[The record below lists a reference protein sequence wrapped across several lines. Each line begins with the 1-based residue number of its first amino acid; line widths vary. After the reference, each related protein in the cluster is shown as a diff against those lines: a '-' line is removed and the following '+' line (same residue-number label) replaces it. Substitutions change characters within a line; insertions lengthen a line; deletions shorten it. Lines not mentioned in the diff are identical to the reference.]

1 MKFNCI
7 EVVNEVANVVG
18 KRVVAKTTRSVARAA
33 AMWMVAAAIVHGSL
47 HAQSAEELRLT
58 VGKSVVIDYPE
69 DIRQI
74 STTDP
79 GILDASP
86 VTTREILLN
95 AKGIG
100 AATMVVWSSNNQRM
114 FYNVTVELNTDA
126 LKRILR
132 DTFPGETIEVRTS
145 GESISLN
152 GTVST
157 KEIADRAAALAGV
170 TAKTVVNNLSIPADR
185 ISKQVLLHV
194 KFAQLD
200 RLKAQQFGINFQST
214 GAFNFLG
221 SLTTGAVNGANLA
234 GLAGATGANAFGRFP
249 NVDIGVAV
257 KALQTNNVLQVLA
270 EPTLVTADGKEGEFL
285 VGGEVPVPVLQG
297 GNNSQ
302 GVTIQYREF
311 GIKLRYTPQLTAN
324 NTIKLS
330 LFQEVSAL
338 DYANATTLN
347 NFVIPALSSRKTTTN
362 VELGEGETF
371 VVAGLLDNRETDI
384 LNQIPGISSIP
395 IIGNLFKNTSKEK
408 RSTELIMLVTPEI
421 TLPLRQSDPKPEII
435 FPNEFLKRLT
445 LEDVQPKGPGT
456 KNKK

>member
-1 MKFNCI
+1 MKSNFF
-7 EVVNEVANVVG
+7 EVAKN
-18 KRVVAKTTRSVARAA
+18 TRSVVSAA
-33 AMWMVAAAIVHGSL
+33 ALWIAAAAVLLPGTVSG
-47 HAQSAEELRLT
+47 QSAEELRLT

-79 GILDASP
+79 SILDASP

-100 AATMVVWSSNNQRM
+100 AATMVVWSSTNQRM
-114 FYNVTVELNTDA
+114 FYNVTVELNTEG

-132 DTFPGETIEVRTS
+132 DTFPNETIEVRTS

-152 GTVST
+152 GVVAT
-157 KEIADRAAALAGV
+157 KEVADRAAALAGV
-170 TAKTVVNNLSIPADR
+170 TAKTVVNNLSLPTDR
-185 ISKQVLLHV
+185 VSRQVLLHV

-200 RLKAQQFGINFQST
+200 RLKAEQFGINFQST

-234 GLAGATGANAFGRFP
+234 GLAGASGANAFGRLTT
-249 NVDIGVAV
+249 VDLGVAV
-257 KALQTNNVLQVLA
+257 KALQTKNILQVLA
-270 EPTLVTADGKEGEFL
+270 EPTLVTSDGKEGEFL

-324 NTIKLS
+324 NTIKLA

-362 VELGEGETF
+362 VELAEGETF

-395 IIGNLFKNTSKEK
+395 IIGNLFKNTSKER

-421 TLPLRQSDPKPEII
+421 TTPLGLGDPKPEIV

-456 KNKK
+456 KNKKK

>member
-1 MKFNCI
+1 MKLSLL
-7 EVVNEVANVVG
+7 EVAKNTCRMAG
-18 KRVVAKTTRSVARAA
+18 AA
-33 AMWMVAAAIVHGSL
+33 AFWIAAVAVVTPRVASG
-47 HAQSAEELRLT
+47 QSAEELRLT

-79 GILDASP
+79 AIVDAQP

-95 AKGIG
+95 AKSIG

-114 FYNVTVELNTDA
+114 FYNVTVELNTEG

-132 DTFPGETIEVRTS
+132 DTFPNENIEVRTS

-152 GTVST
+152 GVVAT
-157 KEIADRAAALAGV
+157 KDVADRAAALAGV
-170 TAKTVVNNLSIPADR
+170 TAKTVVNNLSLPTDR
-185 ISKQVLLHV
+185 VSKQVLLHV

-200 RLKAQQFGINFQST
+200 RLKAEQYGINFQST
-214 GAFNFLG
+214 PGRTGANPAFNFLG
-221 SLTTGAVNGANLA
+221 NLTTGAVNGANLT
-234 GLAGATGANAFGRFP
+234 GLFQTLNMS
-249 NVDIGVAV
+249 VAV
-257 KALQTNNVLQVLA
+257 KALQTNNILQVLA
-270 EPTLVTADGKEGEFL
+270 EPTLVTSDGKEGEFL

-311 GIKLRYTPQLTAN
+311 GIKLRYTPVITAN
-324 NTIKLS
+324 NTIKLT

-347 NFVIPALSSRKTTTN
+347 NFVIPALSSRKTTTS
-362 VELGEGETF
+362 VELSEGETF
-371 VVAGLLDNRETDI
+371 AVAGLLDNRETDI
-384 LNQIPGISSIP
+384 LNKIPGISSIP
-395 IIGNLFKNTSKEK
+395 IIGNLFKNTSKER
-408 RSTELIMLVTPEI
+408 RSTELIMMVTPEI
-421 TLPLRQSDPKPEII
+421 TLPLGPGDAKPEIV

-456 KNKK
+456 KKK

>member
-1 MKFNCI
+1 MKFTLVEAAKNAYR
-7 EVVNEVANVVG
+7 VAG
-18 KRVVAKTTRSVARAA
+18 AA
-33 AMWMVAAAIVHGSL
+33 ALWMTAIAVMLPGTASG
-47 HAQSAEELRLT
+47 QSAEELRLT

-79 GILDASP
+79 AILDASP

-132 DTFPGETIEVRTS
+132 DTFPGEAIEVRTS

-157 KEIADRAAALAGV
+157 KEIAERAAALAGV
-170 TAKTVVNNLSIPADR
+170 TAKTVVNNLSLPIEKVAR
-185 ISKQVLLHV
+185 QVLLHV
-194 KFAQLD
+194 KFAELD
-200 RLKAQQFGINFQST
+200 RLKAQEYGINFQST

-221 SLTTGAVNGANLA
+221 ALTAGNVSGANLA
-234 GLAGATGANAFGRFP
+234 GAFK
-249 NVDIGVAV
+249 NLNLSIAL
-257 KALQTNNVLQVLA
+257 KALVNQNILQILA
-270 EPTLVTADGKEGEFL
+270 EPTLVATDGKEGEFL

-311 GIKLRYTPQLTAN
+311 GIKLRYTPVITAN
-324 NTIKLS
+324 KTIKLQ
-330 LFQEVSAL
+330 LYQEVSSL
-338 DYANATTLN
+338 DFTNATTLN
-347 NFVIPALSSRKTTTN
+347 NFVIPALSSRKTSTN

-371 VVAGLLDNRETDI
+371 VVSGLLDNRDRAI
-384 LNQIPGISSIP
+384 VNNIPAVSSLP
-395 IIGNLFKNTSKEK
+395 IIGALFKNKSLRKE
-408 RSTELIMLVTPEI
+408 STELIVIVTPEI
-421 TLPLRQSDPKPEII
+421 TMPLRPGDTKPEIVY
-435 FPNEFLKRLT
+435 PDEFLKRLT

-456 KNKK
+456 KNKKK

>member
-1 MKFNCI
+1 MKFTCF
-7 EVVNEVANVVG
+7 
-18 KRVVAKTTRSVARAA
+18 KVAKNTRSVVGAA
-33 AMWMVAAAIVHGSL
+33 ALWIAAAAILLPASAS
-47 HAQSAEELRLT
+47 AQSAEELRLT

-79 GILDASP
+79 TILDASP

-114 FYNVTVELNTDA
+114 FYNVTVELNTDG

-132 DTFPGETIEVRTS
+132 DTFPKETIEVRTS
-145 GESISLN
+145 GESISLS

-157 KEIADRAAALAGV
+157 KDVSDRAAALAGV
-170 TAKTVVNNLSIPADR
+170 TAKTVVNNLSLPTDR
-185 ISKQVLLHV
+185 VSKQILLHV

-200 RLKAQQFGINFQST
+200 RLKAEQYGINFQST

-234 GLAGATGANAFGRFP
+234 GLAGSAASNAFARLT
-249 NVDIGVAV
+249 NIDLGVAV
-257 KALQTNNVLQVLA
+257 KALQTRNVLQVLA
-270 EPTLVTADGKEGEFL
+270 EPTLVTSDGKEGEFL

-311 GIKLRYTPQLTAN
+311 GIKLRYTPQLTVN
-324 NTIKLS
+324 NTIKLA

-362 VELGEGETF
+362 VELAEGETF

-421 TLPLRQSDPKPEII
+421 TVPLSSSDPKPEII

-445 LEDVQPKGPGT
+445 MEDIQPKGPGT

>member
-1 MKFNCI
+1 MKFNLL
-7 EVVNEVANVVG
+7 EVAQNSR
-18 KRVVAKTTRSVARAA
+18 RVAGAA
-33 AMWMVAAAIVHGSL
+33 ALWIAAAAVLLPGTTMG
-47 HAQSAEELRLT
+47 QSAEELRLT

-79 GILDASP
+79 AILDASP

-100 AATMVVWSSNNQRM
+100 SATMVVWSSTNQRM

-152 GTVST
+152 GVVSN
-157 KEIADRAAALAGV
+157 KDVSDRAAALAGV
-170 TAKTVVNNLSIPADR
+170 TAKTVVNNLSLVPEKIA
-185 ISKQVLLHV
+185 KQVLLHV
-194 KFAQLD
+194 KFAELD
-200 RLKAQQFGINFQST
+200 RLKALDYGINFQST

-221 SLTTGAVNGANLA
+221 ALSAGSTGGANLA
-234 GLAGATGANAFGRFP
+234 GAFQTL
-249 NVDIGVAV
+249 DLSIAL
-257 KALQTNNVLQVLA
+257 KALQNRNILQILA
-270 EPTLVTADGKEGEFL
+270 EPTLVATDGKEGEFL

-297 GNNSQ
+297 GNNQ
-302 GVTIQYREF
+302 GITILYREF
-311 GIKLRYTPQLTAN
+311 GIKLRYTPQITAN
-324 NTIKLS
+324 NTIKMA

-338 DYANATTLN
+338 DYTNATTLN

-362 VELGEGETF
+362 VELAEGETF
-371 VVAGLLDNRETDI
+371 VVSGLLDNREREI
-384 LNQIPGISSIP
+384 LNTIPGISNIP
-395 IIGNLFKNTSKEK
+395 IIGNLFKNKSQRKE
-408 RSTELIMLVTPEI
+408 STELIVLVTPEI
-421 TLPLRQSDPKPEII
+421 TMPLGPNDPKPEIV

-456 KNKK
+456 KRASK